1 MSDGAIYRVA
11 DAVDEQT
18 NRVEAA
24 INRLADAVEDL
35 AALYATANHLEEM
48 HSDLMDTHR

>member
-1 MSDGAIYRVA
+1 MSDDQLERQKIAVLKEQVA
-11 DAVDEQT
+11 ATE
-18 NRVEAA
+18 
-24 INRLADAVEDL
+24 RLANAVEDL